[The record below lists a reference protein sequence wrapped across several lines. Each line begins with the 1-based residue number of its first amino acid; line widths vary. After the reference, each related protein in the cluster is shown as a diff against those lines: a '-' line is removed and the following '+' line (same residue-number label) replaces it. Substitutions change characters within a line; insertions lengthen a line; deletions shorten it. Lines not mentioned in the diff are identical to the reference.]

1 MQHHNSCH
9 QWPILK
15 YKEIKRSGRE
25 EYNNVRLVL
34 DASKRLISVY
44 IGNVEIEHIY
54 CNMEV
59 AKYPCLKMKS
69 THLYALVNRESQGF
83 RVTFSAEQKAQFMS
97 IIRRVAYISETP
109 EKNHMNRT
117 FTRTDRWGRSA
128 DNNTTISSSQPITPS
143 ERRDPRTGFHSM
155 KTAARNL
162 AQNFIPE
169 LYEGSQLSSPAISPM
184 SFFSQPVHNPYSR
197 PISSAS
203 SISSSISSVLSS
215 LNDDG
220 PYYNFSQ
227 VFIFFLQFLIP
238 YFQSSS
244 SSSYKNSPLSD
255 NLRSPFHGS
264 QSSDQTRPACSNLI
278 TNAPLS
284 FSQQSSDPF
293 TQLSPPARTANK
305 CIQTDEN
312 TIDNMIED
320 PIFMSRFLERMIKN
334 ARIRDLVRAM
344 RAQIRKMP
352 IETLENFHNV
362 RKQLD
367 ESSVIFLFQST
378 RPVGYRGSSSNQHQ
392 PAVTN
397 QTSDLEYDVF
407 H

>member
-1 MQHHNSCH
+1 MANTQ
-9 QWPILK
+9 
-15 YKEIKRSGRE
+15 
-25 EYNNVRLVL
+25 YNNVRLVL

-227 VFIFFLQFLIP
+227 
-238 YFQSSS
+238 SSS

-352 IETLENFHNV
+352 IETLENFHN
-362 RKQLD
+362 
-367 ESSVIFLFQST
+367 ST